1 MFDAALIAQLAWT
14 GLATASFY
22 CLSAIAFALVL
33 KVNQVWNFAQAGVM
47 VVAYY
52 AMYVAFRVI
61 ELPLIAGLAAALAV
75 TLLVSWALERY
86 AFDVLRRRKSTVLT
100 YFIFTIMFAQF
111 AIYLAE
117 LVFGTEPKTLT
128 AEIISPVTLVGPIAV
143 SQWDLTSL
151 GTTAVLVAGLYLFIH
166 RTRTGQRL
174 LAVADNPDLAAAY
187 GINPR
192 RMYIIAMLL
201 AGVLVVACMYLFGT
215 KAALFP
221 STPLTQLLIYNVIA
235 TILAGLGNVFA
246 AGVVAVILSVVQAF
260 SILVI
265 ESKWQA
271 LLAYVLIF
279 IAIML
284 FPRGVVLPS
293 RIRLDRRPAQAADDA
308 QPASGTPAPAQT
320 SAVPAP
326 PER

>member
-1 MFDAALIAQLAWT
+1 M
-14 GLATASFY
+14 
-22 CLSAIAFALVL
+22 L

-52 AMYVAFRVI
+52 AMYVAFRVL
-61 ELPLIAGLAAALAV
+61 ELQVPVGLLLALAV
-75 TLLVSWALERY
+75 TLLVSWALERF

-128 AEIISPVTLVGPIAV
+128 TEIISPVTLVGPIAV
-143 SQWDLTSL
+143 SVWDATAL
-151 GTTAVLVAGLYLFIH
+151 GSTAVLIAALYLFIH
-166 RTRTGQRL
+166 RTQTGQSL

-201 AGVLVVACMYLFGT
+201 AGTLLVACMYLFGT

-246 AGVVAVILSVVQAF
+246 AGVIAVILSIVQAF
-260 SILVI
+260 SILLI

-279 IAIML
+279 VAIML
-284 FPRGVVLPS
+284 FPRGVVLPK
-293 RIRLDRRPAQAADDA
+293 RIRLDRTPPASAADA
-308 QPASGTPAPAQT
+308 PSAAAASSEPK
-320 SAVPAP
+320 
-326 PER
+326 R